1 MWNEPSAGIA
11 LAALDGHAT
20 RLPAPAVVATV
31 EPGSIGEELGF
42 QPGDRLVSINGQRPR
57 DLIDLQVLV
66 GEEELTLQVEDPDG
80 TLHTVELEKDLDEGL
95 GLGFTEALF
104 DGLKQCNNHCPFC
117 FIDQQPP
124 GRRSSLYLKDDDYR
138 LSFLYGSYLTLTN
151 LTASDWQRIEE
162 QRLSPLYVSV
172 HATDPELR
180 SRLLVNPRAGL
191 LLEQLSWFAE
201 RNLQIHAQVVVC
213 PGHNDGG
220 ALARTLADLARF
232 GRGDWPAVLSV
243 AVVPVGLTR
252 FRPDGDALVP
262 VDRRSAREVIA
273 LVEPLQKEFQ
283 RDLGSRF
290 AWLSDEWYLMA
301 GLPLPPRAD
310 YEDLPQQENGVGSI
324 RAFLEALD
332 EATQNLPPA
341 LPTPRR
347 FSWVVGQLV
356 AEALAPVVAR
366 LNAVDGLELILHGL
380 PSPYWGQEQVVT
392 GLLTGSDLLTGLAGC
407 DLGEAL
413 LLPSVMLR
421 QGEPVFLDDVTLAEL
436 ESQLP
441 VPVQLLEGADDLV
454 ASCLGVPFQSP

>member
-11 LAALDGHAT
+11 LAALDGGDK
-20 RLPAPAVVATV
+20 RLPDPAVVATV

-42 QPGDRLVSINGQRPR
+42 QPGDRLLSINGQRPR

-66 GEEELTLQVEDPDG
+66 GEEELTLEVEDPDG
-80 TLHTVELEKDLDEGL
+80 TLHTVELEKDFDEGL

-151 LTASDWQRIEE
+151 LTAADWQRIEE
-162 QRLSPLYVSV
+162 QRLSPLFVSV
-172 HATDPELR
+172 HATQPELR

-191 LLEQLSWFAE
+191 LMEQLRWFQQ
-201 RNLQIHAQVVVC
+201 RHLQVHAQVVVC
-213 PGHNDGG
+213 PGINDGA
-220 ALARTLADLARF
+220 ALLRTLEDLAGF
-232 GRGDWPAVLSV
+232 GGGEWPAVLSV

-262 VDRRSAREVIA
+262 VDRPAARRVIE
-273 LVEPLQKEFQ
+273 LVEPQQQVFQ

-301 GLPLPPRAD
+301 GLPLPPRNA

-324 RAFLEALD
+324 RAFLEAL
-332 EATQNLPPA
+332 ELATRNLPQA
-341 LPTPRR
+341 LPAPRR
-347 FSWVVGQLV
+347 LSWVVGRLV
-356 AEALAPVVAR
+356 AEALEPVVAR
-366 LNAVDGLELILHGL
+366 LNRVQGLELILHGL
-380 PSPYWGQEQVVT
+380 PSPYWGQQQVVT
-392 GLLTGSDLLTGLAGC
+392 GLLTGSDLLSGLAGR
-407 DLGEAL
+407 DLGETL
-413 LLPSVMLR
+413 LLPAVMLR
-421 QGEPVFLDDVTLAEL
+421 QGEPVFLDDITLAEL
-436 ESQLP
+436 ERQLP
-441 VPVQLLEGADDLV
+441 VPVVLLHGADDLV
-454 ASCLGVPFQSP
+454 ASCLGVACQSP

>member
-11 LAALDGHAT
+11 LAALDGT
-20 RLPAPAVVATV
+20 SPRLPAPAVVATV
-31 EPGSIGEELGF
+31 EPDSIGEELGF
-42 QPGDRLVSINGQRPR
+42 QPGDRLLSINGKRPR
-57 DLIDLQVLV
+57 DLIDLQFLV
-66 GEEELTLQVEDPDG
+66 GEEELTLEVEDPDG
-80 TLHTVELEKDLDEGL
+80 TRHTVELEKDLDEGL

-104 DGLKQCNNHCPFC
+104 DGLKQCNNACPFC

-151 LTASDWQRIEE
+151 LTAADWQRIEE
-162 QRLSPLYVSV
+162 QRLSPLFVSV
-172 HATDPELR
+172 HATEPELR

-191 LLEQLSWFAE
+191 LLEQLGWFAQ

-213 PGHNDGG
+213 PGINDGP
-220 ALARTLADLARF
+220 ALLRTLHDLAAF
-232 GRGDWPAVLSV
+232 AGGDWPAVLSV

-262 VDRRSAREVIA
+262 VNRHAARQVIA
-273 LVEPLQKEFQ
+273 LVEPLQQQFQ
-283 RDLGSRF
+283 HDLGSRF

-332 EATQNLPPA
+332 EATQNLPQS
-341 LPTPRR
+341 LPRPRR
-347 FSWVVGQLV
+347 LSWVVGQLV
-356 AEALAPVVAR
+356 AEALEPVVAR

-392 GLLTGSDLLTGLAGC
+392 GLLTGSDLLTGLEGC
-407 DLGEAL
+407 DLGEGL
-413 LLPSVMLR
+413 LLPAVMLR
-421 QGEPVFLDDVTLAEL
+421 QGEPIFLDDLTLAEL
-436 ESQLP
+436 ESRLP
-441 VPVQLLEGADDLV
+441 VPVRLMGGADDLV
-454 ASCLGVPFQSP
+454 ASCLGEISQSP